1 MQTRIQGVLLIGLD
15 GILALLPSCSG
26 LREVM
31 CTLVMGLLTYRVEM
45 QSLREYLSLLCG
57 CDKVSD
63 KSNFK
68 GEGLFWFTVDR
79 GMLSIMTGKALQQEH
94 KVASCISQ
102 EAEISAGI

>member
-1 MQTRIQGVLLIGLD
+1 MLLIGLD

-68 GEGLFWFTVDR
+68 GEGLFWVMPLDKVVPMILNAVSR
-79 GMLSIMTGKALQQEH
+79 KKKLQIVTTRWCLINWILRH
-94 KVASCISQ
+94 LV
-102 EAEISAGI
+102 